1 MNDKKKLV
9 RDNYSKIAQQSSSCC
24 CSSGCCGNG
33 NANKISK
40 QVGYSDNDI
49 QSVPSGANLGLGCGN
64 PLAFA
69 EIKQGDIVLDLGSGS
84 GFDCFL
90 ASKKVGET
98 GKVIGVD
105 MTPEMIKRA
114 NVIAEVENY
123 KNIEFR
129 LGEIEALPIEDS
141 SVDLIISNC
150 VINLSPDKKQV
161 FAEIS
166 RVLKNNGKVMI
177 SDIVL
182 LKPLPESILKSSE
195 AYTSCIA
202 GAILKDEYIELMK
215 HAGLANVQIIE
226 ETVYSSDCFID
237 EELQESLGKKENN
250 DIGQSIVSIKISA
263 MKSAEI

>member
-9 RDNYSKIAQQSSSCC
+9 KDNYGKIAKQSGSCCCNSSCC
-24 CSSGCCGNG
+24 GNDT
-33 NANKISK
+33 ANKISK
-40 QVGYSDNDI
+40 QVGYSDNDM

-69 EIKQGDIVLDLGSGS
+69 EIKQGDTVLDLGSGA
-84 GFDCFL
+84 GIDCFL
-90 ASKKVGET
+90 ASSKVGVS

-105 MTPEMIKRA
+105 MTPEIIQRA
-114 NVIAEVENY
+114 KVISDVENF
-123 KNIEFR
+123 KNVEFR
-129 LGEIEALPIEDS
+129 LGEIEDLPVEDS

-182 LKPLPESILKSSE
+182 LKPLPESVLKSSE

-202 GAILKDEYIELMK
+202 GAILKDEYIGLMK
-215 HAGLANVQIIE
+215 QAGLANVQIME

-237 EELQESLGKKENN
+237 EKLKESLVKEENN
-250 DIGQSIVSIKISA
+250 DIRQSIVSIKISA
-263 MKSAEI
+263 MKSAEM